1 MIPRSLVPFDARPSE
16 LEPSQRRRPSAL
28 DERTLVPAGLAPT
41 PLETKSSIPLNLPLE
56 SIAARFVVPR
66 DVNPEAYTAQ
76 DVSALPPQPSD
87 LVEGVKSTASKLA
100 DKAQETARGA
110 ASSLASSAE
119 EKARALAEDRKRE
132 AAEQVDAAAK
142 FADSIAAEVE
152 RALPPAGGYVR
163 GVASGIHRFS
173 AALKDSSVD
182 ELMDEARR
190 FAQARPATVLA
201 GALVAGF
208 GLARFLKAS
217 ADRREARMRGERSAR
232 RPERRVTTSGA
243 PEPEYPSDVAAEGP
257 AAPQRARM
265 SAAPASGSS
274 SDGR

>member
-1 MIPRSLVPFDARPSE
+1 MADRKQTGGA
-16 LEPSQRRRPSAL
+16 
-28 DERTLVPAGLAPT
+28 APQ
-41 PLETKSSIPLNLPLE
+41 SS
-56 SIAARFVVPR
+56 
-66 DVNPEAYTAQ
+66 
-76 DVSALPPQPSD
+76 PQPSD

-119 EKARALAEDRKRE
+119 EKARALADDKKRE

-163 GVASGIHRFS
+163 GVASGIQRFS
-173 AALKDSSVD
+173 AALEDSSLD

-190 FAQARPATVLA
+190 FAQARPATVLT
-201 GALVAGF
+201 GALIAGF
-208 GLARFLKAS
+208 GLARFLTAS
-217 ADRREARMRGERSAR
+217 ADRRDERLRRERSAR
-232 RPERRVTTSGA
+232 GGGARSAATSSGS
-243 PEPEYPSDVAAEGP
+243 EPDYPSDVESPA

-265 SAAPASGSS
+265 SASAAGRS

>member
-1 MIPRSLVPFDARPSE
+1 MADRKQTGGA
-16 LEPSQRRRPSAL
+16 
-28 DERTLVPAGLAPT
+28 APQ
-41 PLETKSSIPLNLPLE
+41 SS
-56 SIAARFVVPR
+56 
-66 DVNPEAYTAQ
+66 
-76 DVSALPPQPSD
+76 PQPSD

-119 EKARALAEDRKRE
+119 EKARALADDKKRE

-217 ADRREARMRGERSAR
+217 ADRREARLRGERSAY
-232 RPERRVTTSGA
+232 RPERRATTGGA
-243 PEPEYPSDVAAEGP
+243 SEPEYPSDVAAEGP

-265 SAAPASGSS
+265 SAAPAAGSS

>member
-1 MIPRSLVPFDARPSE
+1 MADPK
-16 LEPSQRRRPSAL
+16 Q
-28 DERTLVPAGLAPT
+28 TGGGAPQ
-41 PLETKSSIPLNLPLE
+41 SS
-56 SIAARFVVPR
+56 
-66 DVNPEAYTAQ
+66 
-76 DVSALPPQPSD
+76 PQPSD

-100 DKAQETARGA
+100 GKAQETARGA

-119 EKARALAEDRKRE
+119 EKARSLAEDKKRE

-182 ELMDEARR
+182 ELLDEARR

-217 ADRREARMRGERSAR
+217 AERRDARIRREYSAR
-232 RPERRVTTSGA
+232 GARPGA
-243 PEPEYPSDVAAEGP
+243 ASSSATAPEYPSDVASDGP

-265 SAAPASGSS
+265 SAAPAAGSS

>member
-1 MIPRSLVPFDARPSE
+1 MADRKQTGGA
-16 LEPSQRRRPSAL
+16 
-28 DERTLVPAGLAPT
+28 APQ
-41 PLETKSSIPLNLPLE
+41 SS
-56 SIAARFVVPR
+56 
-66 DVNPEAYTAQ
+66 
-76 DVSALPPQPSD
+76 PQPSD

-119 EKARALAEDRKRE
+119 EKARALAEDKKRE

-163 GVASGIHRFS
+163 GVASGIHGFS

-217 ADRREARMRGERSAR
+217 ADRREGAHAR
-232 RPERRVTTSGA
+232 RALCPQARAARDDRRLVRAGISVGCRRRRAGGAAARADVRGASLREQLRWPITIRPTSRRSRPRSRRRGRA
-243 PEPEYPSDVAAEGP
+243 SPVPST
-257 AAPQRARM
+257 
-265 SAAPASGSS
+265 SS
-274 SDGR
+274 PIRRPTKP

>member
-1 MIPRSLVPFDARPSE
+1 MADRKQTGGA
-16 LEPSQRRRPSAL
+16 
-28 DERTLVPAGLAPT
+28 APQ
-41 PLETKSSIPLNLPLE
+41 SS
-56 SIAARFVVPR
+56 
-66 DVNPEAYTAQ
+66 
-76 DVSALPPQPSD
+76 PQPSD

-119 EKARALAEDRKRE
+119 EKARALADDKKRE
-132 AAEQVDAAAK
+132 AAEPVDAAAK

-173 AALKDSSVD
+173 AALKESSVD

-201 GALVAGF
+201 GALDGGF

-217 ADRREARMRGERSAR
+217 AARREARLRERSAR
-232 RPERRVTTSGA
+232 RPERRATTGGA
-243 PEPEYPSDVAAEGP
+243 PEPE
-257 AAPQRARM
+257 
-265 SAAPASGSS
+265 
-274 SDGR
+274 